1 MINPFFTNSGP
12 FTIEKLLTLSEIDN
26 FNNNSK
32 TNINDIKDLQ
42 SAECN
47 DITFFHSKK
56 YETYAAQTKASF
68 CIITKNLTQILPIT
82 CKPIVV
88 KNVLIATAMVTKIFY
103 PDSVTDDF
111 DQNILDIKETSLAKV
126 VTHGKVWKYKG
137 EAFVHGKKMADAV
150 WTATIVD
157 RK

>member
-1 MINPFFTNSGP
+1 MINPFFKNSGP

-56 YETYAAQTKASF
+56 YETYASQTKASF
-68 CIITKNLTQILPIT
+68 CITTKNLIKILPNT

-88 KNVLIATAMVTKIFY
+88 QNVLKTIAMITKTFY
-103 PDSVTDDF
+103 PSAVTDNF
-111 DQNILDIKETSLAKV
+111 DKDVSDITTMSFETTILFKFICFKAPIIDLILP
-126 VTHGKVWKYKG
+126 
-137 EAFVHGKKMADAV
+137 
-150 WTATIVD
+150 IP
-157 RK
+157 